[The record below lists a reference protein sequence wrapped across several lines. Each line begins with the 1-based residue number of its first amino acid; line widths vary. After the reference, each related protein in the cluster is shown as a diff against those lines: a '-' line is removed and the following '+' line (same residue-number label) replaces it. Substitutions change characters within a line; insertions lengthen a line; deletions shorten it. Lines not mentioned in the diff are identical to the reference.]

1 MANDSNTWK
10 YIIQSHGKYGE
21 CQQYLEVYYIVP
33 WEIWRMIAIP
43 GSILYSPMG
52 NMANVSNTWKYIIQS
67 HGKYGEYQQYLEV
80 YYIVPWEIWRM
91 IAIPGSILYSP
102 MGNMA
107 NDSNTWKY
115 IIQSYGKYGECQQY
129 LEVYYIV
136 PWEIWRILAIPGS
149 ILYSPMGNM
158 ANDSNTWK
166 YIIQSHGKYGECQQ
180 YLEVYYIVPWEI
192 WRILAIPGS
201 ILYSPMG
208 NMAND
213 SNTWK
218 YIIQSDGKYGECQQY
233 LEVYYIVRW
242 EIWRMLAIPGSIL
255 YSPMGNMA
263 NVSNTWKYIYSPM
276 GNMANISNTWKYII
290 QSHGKYG
297 ECQQYLEVYYIVPWE
312 IWRMLAI
319 PGSILYSPMGNMAD
333 VSNTWKYIIQY
344 HGKYGECQQ
353 YLEVYYIVPW
363 EIWRM
368 LAIPGSILYSPMG
381 NMANVSNTWKYI
393 IQSHGKYGECQQY
406 LEVYY
411 IVPWEIWRMLAI
423 PGSILY
429 SPMGNM
435 ANVSN
440 TWKYIYS
447 PMGNMANIS
456 NTWKY
461 IIQSHG
467 KYGECQQ
474 YLEVNYIVPWE
485 IWRMLAIPGSIL
497 YSPMGNMA
505 NVSNTWK
512 YIIQSHGKYGEC
524 QQYLE
529 VYYIVPWEIWRMLAI
544 PGSILYSPMGNMAN
558 VSNTWKY
565 IIQSHGK
572 YGECQQYLEIYY
584 IVPWE
589 IWRMLAI
596 PGSILYSPMGNM
608 ANVSNTWK
616 YIIQSHGKYGECQQY
631 LEVYYIVP
639 WEIWRMLAIHGSILY
654 SPMGNT
660 ANVSN
665 TWKYIDIVPWE
676 IQRILAI
683 PGSILY
689 SPM

>member
-1 MANDSNTWK
+1 
-10 YIIQSHGKYGE
+10 
-21 CQQYLEVYYIVP
+21 
-33 WEIWRMIAIP
+33 
-43 GSILYSPMG
+43 
-52 NMANVSNTWKYIIQS
+52 MANVSNTWKY
-67 HGKYGEYQQYLEV
+67 V
-80 YYIVPWEIWRM
+80 
-91 IAIPGSILYSP
+91 
-102 MGNMA
+102 
-107 NDSNTWKY
+107 
-115 IIQSYGKYGECQQY
+115 
-129 LEVYYIV
+129 
-136 PWEIWRILAIPGS
+136 
-149 ILYSPMGNM
+149 
-158 ANDSNTWK
+158 
-166 YIIQSHGKYGECQQ
+166 
-180 YLEVYYIVPWEI
+180 
-192 WRILAIPGS
+192 
-201 ILYSPMG
+201 
-208 NMAND
+208 
-213 SNTWK
+213 
-218 YIIQSDGKYGECQQY
+218 
-233 LEVYYIVRW
+233 
-242 EIWRMLAIPGSIL
+242 
-255 YSPMGNMA
+255 
-263 NVSNTWKYIYSPM
+263 
-276 GNMANISNTWKYII
+276 I

-319 PGSILYSPMGNMAD
+319 PGSI
-333 VSNTWKYIIQY
+333 
-344 HGKYGECQQ
+344 
-353 YLEVYYIVPW
+353 YIVPW
-363 EIWRM
+363 EIWRI

-440 TWKYIYS
+440 TWKYIIQYHGKYGECQQYLEVYYIVPWEIWRMLAIPGSILYS
-447 PMGNMANIS
+447 PMGNMANVS

-467 KYGECQQ
+467 KYGEYQQ
-474 YLEVNYIVPWE
+474 YLEVYYIVPWE

-572 YGECQQYLEIYY
+572 YGECQQYLEVYYIVPWEIWRMLAIPGNILYSPMGNLANVSNTWKYIIQSHGKYGECQQYLEVYY

-631 LEVYYIVP
+631 LEVYIYSPMGNIANISNTWKYIIQSHGNYGECQQYLEVCYIVP
-639 WEIWRMLAIHGSILY
+639 WEIWRMLAIPGSILY
-654 SPMGNT
+654 SPMGNM

-665 TWKYIDIVPWE
+665 TWKYIYSPMGNMANISNTWKYIIQSHGKYGECQQYLEVYYIVPWE
-676 IQRILAI
+676 IWRMLAI

-689 SPM
+689 SPMGNMANDSNTWKYIIQPHGKYGECQQYLEVYYIVPWKLWRMLAIPGSMLYSPMGNMANVSNTWKYIIQSHGKYGECQQYLEVYIQSHGKYGEYQQYLEVYYIVPWEIWRMLAIPGSILYSPMGNMANVSNTWKYIIQSHGKYGE